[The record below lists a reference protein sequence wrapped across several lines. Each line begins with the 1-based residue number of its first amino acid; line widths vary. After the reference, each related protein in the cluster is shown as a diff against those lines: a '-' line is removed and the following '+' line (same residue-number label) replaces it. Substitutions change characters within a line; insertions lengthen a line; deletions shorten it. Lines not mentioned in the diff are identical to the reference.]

1 MYINVP
7 LWSVAIYCVLYTSS
21 VLHIFV
27 RKHFLHLPSCRYDPA
42 LPMWHHGVRRSP
54 PVSDESRQ
62 LQLTCV
68 KFSLAAST
76 SCSWLCACWK
86 SFNTKE
92 WKWTAS
98 TQKNG
103 KERQMMCLNP
113 SITCSF
119 EKAGIS
125 DSAVLKGTV
134 KLFMFQHVI
143 VGKNGY
149 TFCVSAPQHKWI
161 QWGMALSRFHRR
173 LLAQMPV
180 NYRLRR

>member
-1 MYINVP
+1 MYHCDLLLSIV
-7 LWSVAIYCVLYTSS
+7 YCIRQLYFPHFRKKTLPTSS
-21 VLHIFV
+21 IMQIW
-27 RKHFLHLPSCRYDPA
+27 PSTPHVAPWCTQVTACQWWVPSAAADLCQVFAGCKYFMQLA
-42 LPMWHHGVRRSP
+42 LCLLKVIQHERMKMNG
-54 PVSDESRQ
+54 
-62 LQLTCV
+62 
-68 KFSLAAST
+68 
-76 SCSWLCACWK
+76 
-86 SFNTKE
+86 FNAKE
-92 WKWTAS
+92 WKRTATS
-98 TQKNG
+98 A
-103 KERQMMCLNP
+103 MMCLNP